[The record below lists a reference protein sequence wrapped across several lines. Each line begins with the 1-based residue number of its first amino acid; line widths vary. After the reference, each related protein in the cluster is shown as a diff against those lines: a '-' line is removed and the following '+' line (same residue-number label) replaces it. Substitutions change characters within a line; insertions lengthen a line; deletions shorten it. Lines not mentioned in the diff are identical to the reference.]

1 MGYRLKKVVLV
12 LTVGLLC
19 WPIFSSGVAQANA
32 DVVNLPPLP
41 FTKAS
46 MAVRGIEPPAPLAA
60 SQASPSAETDEKE
73 PLAAPDDS
81 TAVRGR
87 LAVVDVESSPAVAAA
102 RDSGEK
108 WIEVNLSEQ
117 KVYVYEGTERVN
129 EFVVSTGLPG
139 TPTVTGEFRMWART
153 PMQDMSGGNRAAGNY
168 YYLKDV
174 QWVQYFY
181 QSYGFHGTYWH
192 NNFGNPMSRGCV
204 NMTNDDAEWLFNWAF
219 PQWDEGAGWFTPM
232 GENATLVIVHE

>member
-1 MGYRLKKVVLV
+1 MRHRIYRILLAVVC
-12 LTVGLLC
+12 GLLL
-19 WPIFSSGVAQANA
+19 WPAFVTEIASAET

-46 MAVRGIEPPAPLAA
+46 MAVRGIEPPVPLGTA
-60 SQASPSAETDEKE
+60 QAIPATSTDGEE
-73 PLAAPDDS
+73 RVAAPDLLS
-81 TAVRGR
+81 EVRGR
-87 LAVVDVESSPAVAAA
+87 LAVVDVETSPAVAAA
-102 RDSGEK
+102 RSSGEK
-108 WIEVNLSEQ
+108 WIEVDLSEQ
-117 KVYVYEGTERVN
+117 KVYAYEGVEQVK

-181 QSYGFHGTYWH
+181 EAYGFHGTYWH
-192 NNFGNPMSRGCV
+192 NNFGQPMSRGCV
-204 NMTNDDAEWLFNWAF
+204 NMTNDDAKWLFDWAF
-219 PQWDEGAGWFTPM
+219 PQWDESLGWFRPTA
-232 GENATLVIVHE
+232 ENATLVIVHR